1 MCAPAWELLAKTAT
15 MGLVCALCAL
25 MLSIHAQNAGPTPAL
40 VHTAAALAETP
51 RAILPRRRGRSPAP
65 EPIPR
70 PLAPSGHQHCS
81 AWRSATALIF
91 SGRPSRRSSAA
102 RRAVLPGPLRPSA

>member
-51 RAILPRRRGRSPAP
+51 AGLFCLAAVGVPLLQSQYRG
-65 EPIPR
+65 
-70 PLAPSGHQHCS
+70 L
-81 AWRSATALIF
+81 
-91 SGRPSRRSSAA
+91 
-102 RRAVLPGPLRPSA
+102 